1 MPRVKG
7 VKPNTILRHL
17 IISWGWPPEFV
28 ERDDTWS
35 PSPGD
40 HNVVVHIKCHDN
52 RNNIG
57 YLLRRVRVA
66 NKKVLRRSG
75 PFSKT
80 GSCFRNYNRCAREC
94 SECVVQSTCKKRSRK
109 ATAKKRG
116 VKA

>member
-17 IISWGWPPEFV
+17 IISWGWPPGFV

-52 RNNIG
+52 RNNLHCIHCLLISIDISSKIFNAKLAIIG
-57 YLLRRVRVA
+57 
-66 NKKVLRRSG
+66 
-75 PFSKT
+75 PI
-80 GSCFRNYNRCAREC
+80 
-94 SECVVQSTCKKRSRK
+94 Q
-109 ATAKKRG
+109 
-116 VKA
+116 